1 MDILLMVLAVLLLV
15 ASIVGCVLPM
25 LPGVPLAYAG
35 MLLLHL
41 TDKVH
46 FTTSQLV
53 IWLIIVVVLQIIDY
67 ITPLLGSKYSG
78 GTSFGNRGC
87 IAGTLLG
94 MFFMPWGVIVGP
106 FLGAVAGEMMGGQD
120 LSHAIRAG
128 IGTLLG
134 FLFGTLM
141 KVIVC
146 FYFLVQ
152 GFSVIIYKKWMPYK
166 SIHFFYF

>member
-1 MDILLMVLAVLLLV
+1 MDILLIVFAFLLLV
-15 ASIVGCVLPM
+15 AGIAGCVLPL
-25 LPGVPLAYAG
+25 LPGPPLAYAG

-46 FTTSQLV
+46 FTTPQLV
-53 IWLIIVVVLQIIDY
+53 IWLVVVIVLQVVDY

-87 IAGTLLG
+87 MAGTLLG
-94 MFFMPWGVIVGP
+94 LFFMPWGVIVGP
-106 FLGAVAGEMMGGQD
+106 FIGAVVGEMLGGQD

-134 FLFGTLM
+134 FLFGTLL

-146 FYFLVQ
+146 FYFLIQ
-152 GFSVIIYKKWMPYK
+152 GISVLI
-166 SIHFFYF
+166 

>member
-1 MDILLMVLAVLLLV
+1 MDILLIVLAFLLLV
-15 ASIVGCVLPM
+15 AGIAGCVLPV
-25 LPGVPLAYAG
+25 LPGPPLAYAG

-46 FTTSQLV
+46 FTTPQLV
-53 IWLIIVVVLQIIDY
+53 IWLVVVIVLQVVDY

-87 IAGTLLG
+87 MAGTLLG
-94 MFFMPWGVIVGP
+94 LFFMPWGVIVGP
-106 FLGAVAGEMMGGQD
+106 FIGAVVGEMLGGQD
-120 LSHAIRAG
+120 LSYAIRAG

-134 FLFGTLM
+134 FLVGTLL

-152 GFSVIIYKKWMPYK
+152 GISVLI
-166 SIHFFYF
+166 

>member
-1 MDILLMVLAVLLLV
+1 MDILLIVFAFLLLV
-15 ASIVGCVLPM
+15 AGIAGCVLPL
-25 LPGVPLAYAG
+25 LPGPPLAYAG

-46 FTTSQLV
+46 FTTPQLV
-53 IWLIIVVVLQIIDY
+53 IWLVVVIVLQVVDY

-87 IAGTLLG
+87 MAGTLLG
-94 MFFMPWGVIVGP
+94 LFFMPWGVIVGP
-106 FLGAVAGEMMGGQD
+106 FIGAIVGEMLGGQD

-134 FLFGTLM
+134 FLVGTLL

-152 GFSVIIYKKWMPYK
+152 GISVLI
-166 SIHFFYF
+166 

>member
-1 MDILLMVLAVLLLV
+1 MDILLMLLASLFLV
-15 ASIVGCVLPM
+15 ASIVGCVLPI

-53 IWLIIVVVLQIIDY
+53 IWLIIVVVLQIVDY

-87 IAGTLLG
+87 MAGTLLG
-94 MFFMPWGVIVGP
+94 MFFMPWGVIIGP
-106 FLGAVAGEMMGGQD
+106 FIGSVAGEMLGGQD
-120 LSHAIRAG
+120 LSHAIKAG

-134 FLFGTLM
+134 FLFGALM
-141 KVIVC
+141 KVVVC
-146 FYFLVQ
+146 FYFFVQ
-152 GFSVIIYKKWMPYK
+152 GISAVI
-166 SIHFFYF
+166 

>member
-1 MDILLMVLAVLLLV
+1 MDILLIVFAFLLLM
-15 ASIVGCVLPM
+15 AGIAGSVLPV
-25 LPGVPLAYAG
+25 LPGPPMSYAG

-41 TDKVH
+41 TDKIH
-46 FTTSQLV
+46 FTTYQLV
-53 IWLIIVVVLQIIDY
+53 VWLIVVVVLQVVDY

-87 IAGTLLG
+87 MAGTLLG
-94 MFFMPWGVIVGP
+94 LFFMPWGVVVGP
-106 FLGAVAGEMMGGQD
+106 FIGAVVGEMMGGQD
-120 LSHAIRAG
+120 LSHAVRSG

-134 FLFGTLM
+134 FLFGTLL

-152 GFSVIIYKKWMPYK
+152 GISVII
-166 SIHFFYF
+166 

>member
-1 MDILLMVLAVLLLV
+1 MDILLIVFAFLLLV
-15 ASIVGCVLPM
+15 AGIAGCILPM

-41 TDKVH
+41 TDKIH
-46 FTTSQLV
+46 FTTHQLI
-53 IWLIIVVVLQIIDY
+53 IWLIVVIVLQVVDY

-87 IAGTLLG
+87 MAGTLLG

-106 FLGAVAGEMMGGQD
+106 FIGAVTGEMMGGQD
-120 LSHAIRAG
+120 LPHAIRSG
-128 IGTLLG
+128 IGPLLG
-134 FLFGTLM
+134 FLFGTLL

-152 GFSVIIYKKWMPYK
+152 GISVLI
-166 SIHFFYF
+166 

>member
-1 MDILLMVLAVLLLV
+1 MDILLMVLAFLLLV
-15 ASIVGCVLPM
+15 AGIAGCVLPL
-25 LPGVPLAYAG
+25 LPGPPLAYAG

-46 FTTSQLV
+46 FTTPQLV
-53 IWLIIVVVLQIIDY
+53 IWLVVVIVLQVVDY

-87 IAGTLLG
+87 MAGTLLG
-94 MFFMPWGVIVGP
+94 LFFMPWGVIVGP
-106 FLGAVAGEMMGGQD
+106 FIGAVAGEMIGGQD
-120 LSHAIRAG
+120 LPHAIRAG

-134 FLFGTLM
+134 FLFGTLL

-152 GFSVIIYKKWMPYK
+152 GISVLI
-166 SIHFFYF
+166 

>member
-1 MDILLMVLAVLLLV
+1 MDILLIVFAFLLLV
-15 ASIVGCVLPM
+15 AGIAGCILPM

-41 TDKVH
+41 TDKIH
-46 FTTSQLV
+46 FTTHQLI
-53 IWLIIVVVLQIIDY
+53 IWLIVVIVLQVVDY

-87 IAGTLLG
+87 MAGTLLG
-94 MFFMPWGVIVGP
+94 LFFMPWGVIVGP
-106 FLGAVAGEMMGGQD
+106 FIGAVVGEMLGGQD

-134 FLFGTLM
+134 FLVGTLL

-152 GFSVIIYKKWMPYK
+152 GISVLI
-166 SIHFFYF
+166 